1 MLIEVPADIVAQLE
15 YCPFDLCFTGG
26 LRQPE
31 YVDVSPAPLAYLDV
45 VMPCVLTV
53 TVELNGLVSV
63 HIQNYRRPSSPTVDF
78 PINLEKRMFVDRDF
92 PDVIPDVRVFGG
104 FIARFEEVDVP
115 TPFRAL
121 NASLA
126 RLGLKSAGPL

>member
-1 MLIEVPADIVAQLE
+1 
-15 YCPFDLCFTGG
+15 
-26 LRQPE
+26 
-31 YVDVSPAPLAYLDV
+31 
-45 VMPCVLTV
+45 
-53 TVELNGLVSV
+53 
-63 HIQNYRRPSSPTVDF
+63 
-78 PINLEKRMFVDRDF
+78 MFVDRDF